1 METTVCP
8 FCNSEK
14 TSSLKAYCSIVSNEN
29 TRRFLNGIRPT
40 FKYGIPVC
48 IAGIAMMIAAYV
60 IGNSSAYYNTFHED
74 NAFWKSYETGSG
86 ISFTGVLGIVM
97 IAGIGLTA
105 IIWGYQKYSEDTT
118 ARTSREQDK
127 RFYESATACKDC
139 NKAWVPGFEDKYRTF

>member
-86 ISFTGVLGIVM
+86 ISFTGVLGLVM
-97 IAGIGLTA
+97 IAGIGIAITA
-105 IIWGYQKYSEDTT
+105 WGSIKHAEDTT
-118 ARTSREQDK
+118 LRHIREQNK
-127 RFYESATACKDC
+127 RFYDEAIVCQDC
-139 NKAWVPGFEDKYRTF
+139 RKAWVPGFEDKSRIF